1 MGFIK
6 KWRKIIIAVVV
17 FVGIL
22 GLTTMFSRHEPT
34 EVPTPDPTQQPISR
48 SEGPSNS
55 DETVRHPL
63 ASTESPT
70 PPPLPTEDP
79 IPTPI
84 PVETPGVIP
93 TQTPT
98 PQSVLSPTLLP
109 EQTQS
114 PELSPTL
121 PPEQIPPPVPPPTI
135 SPTIPPEEEKQDVT
149 QPEQEDACALGHD
162 FSTSVWE
169 TATCLKSGYYNNI
182 CRRCGLVESVTEE
195 PLPHD
200 VEDILIQEGNCMQDT
215 VIKHICKSCGQQV
228 QSDTR
233 YTPEIHKWCCTVID
247 NKEVV
252 YCEWC
257 GIVQ

>member
-6 KWRKIIIAVVV
+6 KWRKIIIVVVV

-22 GLTTMFSRHEPT
+22 GLTTMFSRYEPT
-34 EVPTPDPTQQPISR
+34 EVPTPDPAP
-48 SEGPSNS
+48 
-55 DETVRHPL
+55 
-63 ASTESPT
+63 TESPT
-70 PPPLPTEDP
+70 PPPLPVEDP

-84 PVETPGVIP
+84 PVENSVVIP
-93 TQTPT
+93 TQTQT
-98 PQSVLSPTLLP
+98 PPPVLSPTLSP
-109 EQTQS
+109 EQTH
-114 PELSPTL
+114 PPILSPTM
-121 PPEQIPPPVPPPTI
+121 PPEQTPPPVPTPTI
-135 SPTIPPEEEKQDVT
+135 SPEEEKQDVT
-149 QPEQEDACALGHD
+149 QPEQEDACAFGHD

>member
-1 MGFIK
+1 MCRFIAIK
-6 KWRKIIIAVVV
+6 KWRKIIIVVVV
-17 FVGIL
+17 FVGVFSL
-22 GLTTMFSRHEPT
+22 ATMFSRHELT
-34 EVPTPDPTQQPISR
+34 EVPTPDPAP
-48 SEGPSNS
+48 
-55 DETVRHPL
+55 
-63 ASTESPT
+63 TESPT
-70 PPPLPTEDP
+70 PPPLPVEDP

-84 PVETPGVIP
+84 PVENSVVIP
-93 TQTPT
+93 TQTQT
-98 PQSVLSPTLLP
+98 PPPVLSPTLSP
-109 EQTQS
+109 EQTH
-114 PELSPTL
+114 PPILSPTM
-121 PPEQIPPPVPPPTI
+121 PPEQTPPPVPTPTI
-135 SPTIPPEEEKQDVT
+135 SPTIPPEEEKQDVK

>member
-6 KWRKIIIAVVV
+6 KWRKIIIVVVV
-17 FVGIL
+17 FVGVFSL
-22 GLTTMFSRHEPT
+22 ATMFSRHEPT
-34 EVPTPDPTQQPISR
+34 EVPTPDPAP
-48 SEGPSNS
+48 
-55 DETVRHPL
+55 
-63 ASTESPT
+63 TESPT
-70 PPPLPTEDP
+70 SPPLPVEDP

-84 PVETPGVIP
+84 PVENSVVIP
-93 TQTPT
+93 TQTQT
-98 PQSVLSPTLLP
+98 PPPVLSPTLSP
-109 EQTQS
+109 EQTH
-114 PELSPTL
+114 PPILSPTM
-121 PPEQIPPPVPPPTI
+121 PPEQTPPPVPTPTI
-135 SPTIPPEEEKQDVT
+135 SPEEEKQDVT
-149 QPEQEDACALGHD
+149 QPEQEDACAFGHD